1 MENKK
6 YAVIRCEK
14 IKSFAASAALDR
26 HNQRL
31 NTVENAD
38 PNLKNLNI
46 NFGPP
51 GELNTILKKR
61 LTEIE
66 TINKKITRK
75 DAVIAQDFL
84 LSFSKDAINPS
95 QVTDWAR
102 QSISFIENKYGK
114 ENVMQAILHLDE
126 QTPHLHVV
134 ICPVKNNRLTAKTLF
149 TKYTLRNL
157 QTEYAQSVAN
167 FGLVRG
173 EQNSKANHSS
183 LTDFYKL
190 VGKNESA
197 IEVGVSLTERIKL
210 LEEQLVTKQKEIEKK
225 DEILSQYNGNVKL
238 ALQQIGILEAGI
250 AKLQGELTQTQST
263 LSQAKTSLTQTS
275 KEVTVKKTELI
286 KLSEQLLKIKLALQ
300 R

>member
-51 GELNTILKKR
+51 GDLNTILKKR

-95 QVTDWAR
+95 QVTDWAK

-126 QTPHLHVV
+126 QTPHLHIV

-149 TKYTLRNL
+149 TKYTLRVL
-157 QTEYAQSVAN
+157 QSEYAQSVAS

-173 EQNSKANHSS
+173 EQNSKAHHSN

-197 IEVGVSLTERIKL
+197 IEVGVNLTERIKL
-210 LEEQLVTKQKEIEKK
+210 LEDQLLIKEKEIKKK
-225 DEILSQYNGNVKL
+225 DETLKNHNENIIIAV
-238 ALQQIGILEAGI
+238 QQIETLELSI
-250 AKLQGELTQTQST
+250 ERMHNVLTQTT
-263 LSQAKTSLTQTS
+263 N
-275 KEVTVKKTELI
+275 EVTVKKTELI
-286 KLSEQLLKIKLALQ
+286 KLSAQLLKMKTALM
-300 R
+300 RR